1 MSNESAAEDI
11 QHLEW
16 YSLKICVCLW
26 ATSAST
32 AAAAHVDA
40 RDDDDVAVYGWR
52 LNRGT
57 HMEDLD
63 F

>member
-1 MSNESAAEDI
+1 MVFSED
-11 QHLEW
+11 LCV
-16 YSLKICVCLW
+16 CVCLW